1 MTLGMALGSPGSSG
15 EVGGGSA
22 PWGRE
27 RSLCMLC
34 SAFVCVPVPTH
45 VSTGVCCEIL
55 VQTDVSTFGFEDVT
69 GQGNHKRE
77 NFQGTEAIG

>member
-1 MTLGMALGSPGSSG
+1 
-15 EVGGGSA
+15 
-22 PWGRE
+22 
-27 RSLCMLC
+27 MLC